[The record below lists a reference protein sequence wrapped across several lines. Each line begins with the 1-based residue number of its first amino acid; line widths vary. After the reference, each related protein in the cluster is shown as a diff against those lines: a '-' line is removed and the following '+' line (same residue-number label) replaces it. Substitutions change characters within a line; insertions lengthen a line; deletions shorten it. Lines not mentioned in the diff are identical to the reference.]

1 MTGRTRLVFLLLIAL
16 AGTACHAGKK
26 SVKTKNPQSS
36 QENDPLFDKHFFDGL
51 TQKSI
56 GNMDKA
62 QSAFMKCYAMAPA
75 NAAVNYE
82 LARIALVKNDNNSA
96 LEFAQ
101 RAYEKD
107 KSNKWYAGL
116 MADMFFDTNQFDK
129 AEKLYSDML
138 LAHPDEVGIYFKL
151 AGTQLYQK
159 KYPAALKTLDRMESV
174 VGINEE
180 LIMEKYRIHMN
191 AGQTDKAEAE
201 LVRLVNAFPGEV
213 YYSGIL
219 AGHYRD
225 TRQNDKA
232 FALFEQMEKTDPEN
246 GFVQY
251 YKGEFLLFQG
261 KGDEAFVALEKAIRS
276 SDLEVDM
283 KINLLLN
290 LFGMTE
296 FEQKFLP
303 KSFVL
308 LEAMEAT
315 HPDDAKSYSIH
326 GDFLNREGKTA
337 QALEKFRKAVGMDPS
352 RSALWQEVLSLE
364 AQLGK
369 HDWMIEDATKAA
381 ELFPFLP
388 DFYYFQGFALTVKKR
403 YAEAIEPL
411 ETGLTVL
418 ADNKILEAE
427 MHSLLGECYHKT
439 NKYDKSDKA
448 FKKSLSLN
456 PDNATVLNNYAYYLA
471 LRKTNLD
478 EALSMSQKS
487 NKLSPGQ
494 TSFQDTLGYIYYI
507 KGDYNEAKTWF
518 EKAIKHGG
526 VSSGEVLE
534 HYGDALFK
542 SGDTESAVEHW
553 KMAQTAGGGSPQL
566 NEKISKQKLID

>member
-1 MTGRTRLVFLLLIAL
+1 MTARAHISILLIIAL
-16 AGTACHAGKK
+16 MGVACHAGKK
-26 SVKTKNPQSS
+26 SGKTKTSQAAQQNNPQ
-36 QENDPLFDKHFFDGL
+36 FDKHFFDGL

-62 QSAFMKCYAMAPA
+62 QAEFMKCHSMDPT

-82 LARIALVKNDNNSA
+82 LARLALVDNDNNSA
-96 LEFAQ
+96 LEFAK

-116 MADMFFDTNQFDK
+116 MADILFDTNQFEK

-138 LAHPDEVGIYFKL
+138 TAHPDEVGIYFKL

-159 KYPAALKTLDRMESV
+159 NYTAALKTLDRMETV
-174 VGINEE
+174 AGINEE
-180 LIMEKYRIHMN
+180 LIMEKYRTHMN
-191 AGQTDKAEAE
+191 AGRTEKAEAE
-201 LVRLVNAFPGEV
+201 LQRLIDAFPGEV

-225 TRQNDKA
+225 TQQHDKA
-232 FALFEQMEKTDPEN
+232 FALFELMEKSDPEN

-251 YKGEFLLFQG
+251 CKGEFLLFQG
-261 KGDEAFVALEKAIRS
+261 KEKEAFVALEKAIRS

-283 KINLLLN
+283 KVNLLLN

-296 FEQKFLP
+296 FDQKLLP
-303 KSFVL
+303 QAFAL
-308 LEAMEAT
+308 LEAMEVT

-326 GDFLNREGKTA
+326 GDFLNRAGKTA
-337 QALEKFRKAVGMDPS
+337 QALDKYRKAVSLDPS

-364 AQLGK
+364 AQAGK
-369 HDWMIEDATKAA
+369 HDLMIEDASKAA

-388 DFYYFQGFALTVKKR
+388 DFYYFHGFALTVKKR
-403 YAEAIEPL
+403 YSEAIEPL

-418 ADNKILEAE
+418 ADNKMLEAE
-427 MHSLLGECYHKT
+427 MQSLLGECYHKT
-439 NKYDKSDKA
+439 NKFDKSDKA

-456 PDNATVLNNYAYYLA
+456 PENPTVLNNYAYYLA
-471 LRKTNLD
+471 LRKTNLE

-487 NKLSPGQ
+487 NKLAPGQ
-494 TSFQDTLGYIYYI
+494 TSFEDTLGYIYYV
-507 KGDYNEAKTWF
+507 KGEYNEAKTWF

-526 VSSGEVLE
+526 VTSGEVLE

-542 SGDTESAVEHW
+542 TGDSQSALEHW
-553 KMAQTAGGGSPQL
+553 KMAQAAGGGSPQL